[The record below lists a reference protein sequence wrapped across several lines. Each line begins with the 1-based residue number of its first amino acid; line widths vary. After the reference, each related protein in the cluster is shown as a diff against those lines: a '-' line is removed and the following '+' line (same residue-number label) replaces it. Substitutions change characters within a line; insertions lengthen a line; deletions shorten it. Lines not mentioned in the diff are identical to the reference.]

1 MQWKFKVVFY
11 KKNTSLAFKKPIPK
25 YFITKD
31 SNENVVLIFLASS
44 MLILSALNE
53 YFVDSKT

>member
-1 MQWKFKVVFY
+1 MQWKFKLVFY
-11 KKNTSLAFKKPIPK
+11 KITSLAFKKPK

-31 SNENVVLIFLASS
+31 NNENVVLIFLASS